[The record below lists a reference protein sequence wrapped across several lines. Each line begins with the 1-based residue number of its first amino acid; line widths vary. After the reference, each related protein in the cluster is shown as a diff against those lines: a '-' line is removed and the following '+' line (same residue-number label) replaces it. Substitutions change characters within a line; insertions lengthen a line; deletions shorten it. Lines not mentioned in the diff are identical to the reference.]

1 MSLRSAQDQ
10 GFYLFMG
17 AGALIYL
24 ILRRDAEVAGTDL
37 LLPAVAV
44 PSILGGLL
52 AFGVVI
58 GPAYQLA
65 LEREDG
71 TLLRAKA
78 VPRGMIG
85 HVTGQ
90 VYSQA
95 LGMIPMMLVILVP
108 SALLF
113 DGLMHRGA
121 AGWLT
126 MLWVLALGML
136 ATLPIGMII
145 GAVVPSTQKVG
156 TWGMLPVMVLAA
168 TSGIFYPVQE
178 LWGWVQ
184 VVVQVLPMYWL
195 GLGMR
200 SALLPAD
207 AAAAELGGSWR
218 TLEMVGVLGAW
229 AVVGFVL
236 TPIVLRRVVRRQSGS
251 AVEQG
256 RHEAMQRLQ

>member
-1 MSLRSAQDQ
+1 VMPLGIVVGSL
-10 GFYLFMG
+10 
-17 AGALIYL
+17 IK
-24 ILRRDAEVAGTDL
+24 
-37 LLPAVAV
+37 
-44 PSILGGLL
+44 
-52 AFGVVI
+52 
-58 GPAYQLA
+58 GPN
-65 LEREDG
+65 
-71 TLLRAKA
+71 K
-78 VPRGMIG
+78 I
-85 HVTGQ
+85 
-90 VYSQA
+90 
-95 LGMIPMMLVILVP
+95 
-108 SALLF
+108 
-113 DGLMHRGA
+113 
-121 AGWLT
+121 
-126 MLWVLALGML
+126 
-136 ATLPIGMII
+136 
-145 GAVVPSTQKVG
+145 G
-156 TWGMLPVMVLAA
+156 TWGMLPMIVMFG